1 VSSLFHCED
10 DEGRTS
16 DGGVV
21 VSTNAIPVAY
31 RLSHGGVD
39 GRGEREDKVI
49 EWDLLE
55 CSMFY

>member
-1 VSSLFHCED
+1 VEMMRV
-10 DEGRTS
+10 GRARA
-16 DGGVV
+16 GVV

-39 GRGEREDKVI
+39 RRGKEDKVSDL
-49 EWDLLE
+49 DLLE